1 MRFALIGQP
10 NCGKSTLFNQV
21 AGYKAETGN
30 FSGTTVTF
38 TESKVRLNGKV
49 VELAD
54 LPGTFTL
61 RGTNPA
67 EAEVLQFINS
77 HEVDAIINVLDA
89 THLTQGL
96 ELTLELLSVDRPLV
110 IAMNMMDEA
119 ARLGLT
125 IDGKALMEK
134 LGVPVLPL
142 VASRGHGVK
151 ALFLKTLD
159 SAQGVVTSHNL
170 ISAGDGALNRHR
182 LAGELA
188 EMIVSQGER
197 RVSWRDRLDDILL
210 HPVFG
215 YLALLAI
222 LFVFFQVVYGLGKL
236 IETPLLALFN
246 SISIQIANFFGSDS
260 LWGVL
265 VGGMVQGVSGGIA
278 IVLPYLIPF
287 LFGLGILEDI
297 GYLPRIA
304 FLMDGLMHRL
314 GLHGKAI
321 VPFILGYGCN
331 VPAVMSTRILEER
344 KDRIIASTLAVLV
357 PCAARLS
364 VVFGLVAFYLGPV
377 WALWIYLFNMFI
389 IALTGRVLTRLL
401 PEDTPGLILE
411 MPGYRIPTLKS
422 VVNKTWFRVH
432 EFIVEA
438 WPLLILGSAVLA
450 VLAYFELSHF
460 IDALVRPFTWVLGL
474 PAETGVP
481 LIFGIL
487 RKELSLVMLGQAL
500 GVNDFSQALTALQML
515 TFTVF
520 VVFYVP
526 CLATL
531 SALKRELGWRAMLAV
546 SGLTVVI
553 AIAAGLFV
561 RGFGTI
567 ILR

>member
-38 TESKVRLNGKV
+38 TESKVRLSGKV
-49 VELAD
+49 IDLVD

-67 EAEVLQFINS
+67 EAEVSKYLNS
-77 HEVDAIINVLDA
+77 HEVDAIINVVDA

-110 IAMNMMDEA
+110 VAMNMMDEA
-119 ARLGLT
+119 SRLGLN
-125 IDGKALMEK
+125 INGPALMSR
-134 LGVPVLPL
+134 LGVPVMPL
-142 VASRGHGVK
+142 VASRGHGIK
-151 ALFLKTLD
+151 SLFLKTLQ
-159 SAQGVVTSHNL
+159 SAQAAVPPRDQSLLAQDALQRHQL
-170 ISAGDGALNRHR
+170 AGDIANT
-182 LAGELA
+182 
-188 EMIVSQGER
+188 IVSQGLR
-197 RVSWRDRLDDILL
+197 RVSWRDQLDDILL
-210 HPVFG
+210 HPVWGF
-215 YLALLAI
+215 LALVVI
-222 LFVFFQVVYGLGKL
+222 LFIFFQIVYSFGKL
-236 IETPLLALFN
+236 IEAPVLAIFN
-246 SISIQIANFFGSDS
+246 AISSKLASFFGTSS
-260 LWGVL
+260 LLGEL
-265 VGGMVQGVSGGIA
+265 TVGLIQGVAGGIA

-287 LFGLGILEDI
+287 LFGLSILEDI

-364 VVFGLVAFYLGPV
+364 VVFGLVAFYLGPS
-377 WALWIYLFNMFI
+377 WALGVYLFNIFV
-389 IALTGRVLTRLL
+389 IALTGRVLTKLL
-401 PEDTPGLILE
+401 PEDTPGLIME
-411 MPGYRIPTLKS
+411 MPPYRIPTLKN
-422 VVNKTWFRVH
+422 VVNKTWYRVR

-438 WPLLILGSAVLA
+438 WPLLIIGSLLLA
-450 VLAYFELSHF
+450 VLAYYQLSSY
-460 IDALVRPFTWVLGL
+460 IDALVRPFTWLLGL

-481 LIFGIL
+481 LIFGIF
-487 RKELSLVMLGQAL
+487 RKELSLIMLRQAL
-500 GVNDFSQALTALQML
+500 GVNDFSQALTYLQML
-515 TFTVF
+515 VFTVF

-531 SALKRELGWRAMLAV
+531 STLRRELGWRSMLAV
-546 SGLTVVI
+546 SALTVVI
-553 AIAAGLFV
+553 ALSAGLFV
-561 RGFGTI
+561 RGLGFFV
-567 ILR
+567 LR

>member
-38 TESKVRLNGKV
+38 TESKVRLSGKV
-49 VELAD
+49 IELVD

-61 RGTNPA
+61 HGTNPA
-67 EAEVLQFINS
+67 EAEVLKYINS
-77 HEVDAIINVLDA
+77 HAVDAIINVVDA

-96 ELTLELLSVDRPLV
+96 ELTLELLSIDRPIV
-110 IAMNMMDEA
+110 VAMNMLDEA
-119 ARLGLT
+119 SRMGLT
-125 IDGKALMEK
+125 IDGPALMTR
-134 LGVPVLPL
+134 LGVPVMPL
-142 VASRGHGVK
+142 VASRGHGIK
-151 ALFLKTLD
+151 ALFLKTD
-159 SAQGVVTSHNL
+159 QAAQAAIPKRDPSLLVENDLH
-170 ISAGDGALNRHR
+170 RHQ

-188 EMIVSQGER
+188 GMMVTQGPR

-210 HPVFG
+210 HPVWGF
-215 YLALLAI
+215 LALVVI
-222 LFVFFQVVYGLGKL
+222 LFIFFQLVYGFGKL
-236 IETPLLALFN
+236 IEAPVLAIFN
-246 SISIQIANFFGSDS
+246 AISSQVASFFGTST
-260 LWGVL
+260 LLGEL
-265 VGGMVQGVSGGIA
+265 TVGLIQGVAGGIA

-287 LFGLGILEDI
+287 LFGLSILEDV

-364 VVFGLVAFYLGPV
+364 VVFGLVAFYLGPA
-377 WALWIYLFNMFI
+377 WALAVYLFNIFV
-389 IALTGRVLTRLL
+389 IALTGRILTKLL

-411 MPGYRIPTLKS
+411 MPAYRIPTLKN
-422 VVNKTWFRVH
+422 VVNKTWFRVR

-438 WPLLILGSAVLA
+438 WPLLIIGSLLLA
-450 VLAYFELSHF
+450 FLLYYQLSVY
-460 IDALVRPFTWVLGL
+460 IDALVRPFTWLLGL

-481 LIFGIL
+481 LDL
-487 RKELSLVMLGQAL
+487 WYP
-500 GVNDFSQALTALQML
+500 SQ
-515 TFTVF
+515 
-520 VVFYVP
+520 
-526 CLATL
+526 
-531 SALKRELGWRAMLAV
+531 R
-546 SGLTVVI
+546 VI
-553 AIAAGLFV
+553 TRHAAP
-561 RGFGTI
+561 GT
-567 ILR
+567 RC